1 MWIWLS
7 IASALFLGFYDIAKK
22 QSLKRNGVLEVLLVA
37 TGISTVFLLPSLT
50 SGDFSAHLCILLKA
64 VLVTT
69 SWVTGLLALK
79 TVPITTVS
87 TFKATRPVFVLLLS
101 ILIYGERLNAYQ
113 WGGSVLTIVSIFML
127 SRSSKREGVD
137 FLHSRGVLYM
147 VLSVFA
153 GVGSALWDKHILGF
167 LQPLFVQGWT
177 NMYVTALL
185 AVCIVVKSLTGER
198 KPVRFV
204 WDWNILAVALLI
216 TAADALYFYAL
227 HDADAMLSVVSMVRR
242 SSVIVTF
249 VCGALMFR
257 EKQIRSK
264 AAALIVLLLGM
275 LLMVLGS

>member
-50 SGDFSAHLCILLKA
+50 RGDFSAHLCILLKA

>member
-37 TGISTVFLLPSLT
+37 TAISTVFLLPSLT
-50 SGDFSAHLCILLKA
+50 HGDFSAHLCILLKA

-127 SRSSKREGVD
+127 SRFSKREGVD

-185 AVCIVVKSLTGER
+185 AVCIAVKSLTGER
-198 KPVRFV
+198 KPVRFA

-216 TAADALYFYAL
+216 TAADSLYFYAL
-227 HDADAMLSVVSMVRR
+227 HDAGAMLSVVSMVRR

-264 AAALIVLLLGM
+264 AAALLVLLLGM
-275 LLMVLGS
+275 LLMVRGS

>member
-22 QSLKRNGVLEVLLVA
+22 QSLKRNGVLEVLLLA
-37 TGISTVFLLPSLT
+37 TAISTVFLLPSLT
-50 SGDFSAHLCILLKA
+50 RGDFSAHLCILLKA

-127 SRSSKREGVD
+127 SRSSKREGID

-185 AVCIVVKSLTGER
+185 AVCIMVKSLTGER
-198 KPVRFV
+198 KPVRFA

-216 TAADALYFYAL
+216 TVADSLYFYAL

-257 EKQIRSK
+257 EKQIMSK
-264 AAALIVLLLGM
+264 AAALLVLLLGM